1 MFFYSVVHSISKTS
15 FVSLTYSRHWD
26 CKDAQIIMPAHS
38 QEAHSL
44 KDLFLLKGMK
54 TSVKEKGLAHLA
66 IFQSP
71 LQPEEYFINLVSIYA
86 WV

>member
-1 MFFYSVVHSISKTS
+1 
-15 FVSLTYSRHWD
+15 
-26 CKDAQIIMPAHS
+26 MPTHS

-54 TSVKEKGLAHLA
+54 TSVKEKDLAHLA

-71 LQPEEYFINLVSIYA
+71 LQPEEYFINLVSCYIQQISQI
-86 WV
+86 